1 VTPGPKVLSLDDKV
15 MDYFGKFKA
24 ELRRKGQ
31 LIGDIDLLIAS
42 VAVSNNLTLV
52 TNNTRHFERIS
63 ELSLENWLT
72 ESTTEK

>member
-31 LIGDIDLLIAS
+31 LIGDLLIAS